1 MENLTAERCS
11 APVPGANQSQAKS
24 GLKAYSLSAPSC
36 SSCTNSGTAESLWNW
51 DGIGTPMKSL
61 QAPVSIAL
69 HLEAELSLDVWGR
82 EREQKMMGNLPKQQS
97 TKDGWRKM
105 HKKDGV

>member
-1 MENLTAERCS
+1 
-11 APVPGANQSQAKS
+11 
-24 GLKAYSLSAPSC
+24 
-36 SSCTNSGTAESLWNW
+36 
-51 DGIGTPMKSL
+51 MKSL